1 MKRSAISRCVQWAAL
16 LLTFSTSAVSAQL
29 TDDQLMDSLQVDALK
44 YFWDY
49 AHPTS
54 KLSRERIHVND
65 LAFDENTIAMGGSG
79 FGFLNVIVGI
89 ENGYIAASEGV
100 SHLNTALDFLWDADR
115 FHGAW
120 PHWINGN
127 TGAVIPFSPLDD
139 GGDLVETALMCQALI
154 CVREYFK
161 DGNPTEQI
169 VAQKADVLWKGVEWD
184 WYTQNENVLY
194 WHWSPIHDW
203 QMNFQIRGYNEAL
216 ITYLLAAAS
225 PTYPISSAAY
235 HEGWARDG
243 DIVSSSSQYG
253 LPVILSH
260 NGAPGTVG
268 PLFWAHYSY
277 LGLDPHGLS
286 DAYANYWEVVTHHTD
301 IVFEHCVENPNGFA
315 GYGDDCWGL
324 TASYTRNP
332 NGTTGYAAHQPN
344 YDNGVITPTAALSSM
359 AYSPTASMDFL
370 RYLYE
375 DTAGEY
381 LGELGP
387 FDAISPHYDWKTER
401 YLAIDQGT
409 IGPMLENHKTQL
421 FWNLFMGAPEI
432 KQGLLDLGFAST
444 AYDLS
449 SSCDADCPGPTY
461 CGTGTHWDPMTASC
475 VVSHPADVNFDSCV
489 AVSDVLLVLSMFG
502 QCFD

>member
-1 MKRSAISRCVQWAAL
+1 MKRSAISRCVLWAAL

-89 ENGYIAASEGV
+89 ENGYIPASEGV

-225 PTYPISSAAY
+225 PT
-235 HEGWARDG
+235 
-243 DIVSSSSQYG
+243 
-253 LPVILSH
+253 
-260 NGAPGTVG
+260 
-268 PLFWAHYSY
+268 
-277 LGLDPHGLS
+277 
-286 DAYANYWEVVTHHTD
+286 
-301 IVFEHCVENPNGFA
+301 
-315 GYGDDCWGL
+315 
-324 TASYTRNP
+324 
-332 NGTTGYAAHQPN
+332 
-344 YDNGVITPTAALSSM
+344 
-359 AYSPTASMDFL
+359 
-370 RYLYE
+370 
-375 DTAGEY
+375 
-381 LGELGP
+381 
-387 FDAISPHYDWKTER
+387 
-401 YLAIDQGT
+401 
-409 IGPMLENHKTQL
+409 
-421 FWNLFMGAPEI
+421 
-432 KQGLLDLGFAST
+432 
-444 AYDLS
+444 
-449 SSCDADCPGPTY
+449 
-461 CGTGTHWDPMTASC
+461 
-475 VVSHPADVNFDSCV
+475 
-489 AVSDVLLVLSMFG
+489 
-502 QCFD
+502 